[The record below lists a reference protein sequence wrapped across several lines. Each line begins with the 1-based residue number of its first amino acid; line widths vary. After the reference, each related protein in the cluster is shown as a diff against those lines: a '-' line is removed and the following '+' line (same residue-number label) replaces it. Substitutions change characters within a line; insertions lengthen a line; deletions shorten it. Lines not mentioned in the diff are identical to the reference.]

1 MKKIIAICLIAT
13 VGFGNVKMF
22 SVTHGDTTKYQ
33 SFHENGKLK
42 LEGIKVKKYRD
53 GLWKHYD
60 KSGRMIKAEMYDK
73 GFITDT
79 LNMSEAK

>member
-1 MKKIIAICLIAT
+1 MCLIVT

-33 SFHENGKLK
+33 SFYKNGKLK
-42 LEGIKVKKYRD
+42 LEGIKVKKHRD

-60 KSGRMIKAEMYDK
+60 KSGRMIKAEIYDK
-73 GFITDT
+73 GSITNT
-79 LNMSEAK
+79 LDMSEAK